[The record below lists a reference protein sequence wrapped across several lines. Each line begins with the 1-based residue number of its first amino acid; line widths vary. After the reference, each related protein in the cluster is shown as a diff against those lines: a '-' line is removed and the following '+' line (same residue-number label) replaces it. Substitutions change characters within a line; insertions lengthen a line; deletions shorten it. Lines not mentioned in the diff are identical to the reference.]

1 MREVLFPIL
10 KKHLARCQFPEAPAI
25 ALEPPKVKD
34 HGDWSTN
41 AALVL
46 AKNLGRAPR
55 DVAEVLAESL
65 REETSCF
72 AKVEVKGPGFLNFF
86 LHNDLYYQAMRGLV
100 DGEGHLR
107 LSRYGAGKRVLVEF
121 VSANPTGP
129 MHVGHGRNAV
139 VGDCLSRLFAAVG
152 YEVVREFYVNDHGV
166 QIQTLGKSGAHYHLA
181 RTQVGGVVAELPE
194 DMYRGVYL
202 QELVEQYQEEIAPF
216 RDQPLKIGK
225 ILGVALLEAIRQDLA
240 RLEICFDHYFSES
253 SLYESGQI
261 DSALESLRQKG
272 HTFEQEGALWF
283 KSTDFGDD
291 KDRVLIKGDNTYTYF
306 TPDIAYHKDKM
317 ERGFDLYVNVMGADH
332 GGYVPR
338 LKAGVEALGYDPD
351 KLEVLLMQMVS
362 LRRGEDRVAMSK
374 RSGDYVTL
382 REVVDEVGKDATRF
396 FFMLRSHNAALDF
409 DLELAKRESSENP
422 VYYVQYAHARL
433 CSLFQK
439 AKEAGHEIPEDLS
452 SIDLSPLALAEEL
465 ELIKALLTYSDV
477 LETAVQLREP
487 HRVAFYLLELTKIFQ
502 NYYTRAK
509 TDERYRIVGGNPA
522 HTLAKLAL
530 LKLLRQVLSSG
541 LGILGV
547 SAPERMNR
555 EDAP

>member
-1 MREVLFPIL
+1 MKEVLFPIL

-25 ALEPPKVKD
+25 VLEPPKVKD

-46 AKNLGRAPR
+46 AKGLGRAPR
-55 DVAEVLAESL
+55 EIAEVLAESL
-65 REETSCF
+65 REETDSF
-72 AKVEVKGPGFLNFF
+72 AKVEVKGPGFLNLF
-86 LHNDLYYQAMRGLV
+86 LHNALYYRAVNHCV
-100 DGEGHLR
+100 DASGQLKLPR
-107 LSRYGAGKRVLVEF
+107 SGAGKRILVEF

-139 VGDCLSRLFAAVG
+139 VGDCLSRLFEAVG

-194 DMYRGVYL
+194 DMYRGAYL
-202 QELVEQYQEEIAPF
+202 QELVERHEAEIAPV
-216 RDQPLKIGK
+216 RDQPLRIGK
-225 ILGVALLEAIRQDLA
+225 ILGVALLQAIREDLA

-253 SLYESGQI
+253 SLYEAGQI
-261 DSALESLRQKG
+261 DSALEALRQKG
-272 HTFEQEGALWF
+272 HTFEQDGALWF

-306 TPDIAYHKDKM
+306 TPDIAYHKNKM

-362 LRRGEDRVAMSK
+362 LRRGEERVAMSK

-382 REVVDEVGKDATRF
+382 REVVEEVGKDATRF

-439 AKEAGHEIPEDLS
+439 AQQAGYEIPKDFASL
-452 SIDLSPLALAEEL
+452 DLSPLQLPEEL
-465 ELIKALLTYSDV
+465 ELIKVLLTYGDV
-477 LETAVQLREP
+477 LENAAQLREP
-487 HRVAFYLLELTKIFQ
+487 HRVAFYLLELTKVFQ

-509 TDERYRIVGGNPA
+509 SDERYRILSGELQGVR
-522 HTLAKLAL
+522 AKLAL
-530 LKLLRQVLSSG
+530 LGLLRQVLCSG